1 MHRAIFLLLPC
12 RGRSRVGPASPV
24 HARDRFHETDST
36 RQIPRDRFHETDFS
50 IRVTVQFRDGGAPL
64 VVDRRAVLQPYGPAA
79 GTAGVP
85 TSTRLVT
92 IESVLPPS
100 TRKVLSVAGQPMS
113 EGLDSILSVRAMTW
127 AGRAMAAGETGLG
140 AEFTPNAGITWLPL
154 FMPDSARFQATMC
167 ITQ

>member
-1 MHRAIFLLLPC
+1 MTEIARCKQCTARSFCFFL
-12 RGRSRVGPASPV
+12 VGEGHGLGQRLQHSPI
-24 HARDRFHETDST
+24 HA
-36 RQIPRDRFHETDFS
+36 RDRFHETDFS
-50 IRVTVQFRDGGAPL
+50 IRVTVQSRDGGAPL